1 MGESGGVSC
10 PSAAPR
16 PSPLSPPERGAFDAY
31 ASAQEHFTCDGASA
45 LGPLHDALNSWQ
57 VTHDMDAIR
66 AAGRAE
72 LTYFGNSNGTVYGQA
87 YADLFGANAERM
99 YLDSVADHTTPDLYG
114 MVEPKAV
121 ALEANLNGFVE
132 WCAQE
137 PTCALH
143 TGDALAVW
151 DRVVAAAGRVPISAP
166 GSGPDVTVD
175 AAMFLGSAGC
185 RCAGRRG
192 GRAWPLGSPRPIEE
206 TPPPSRGRRCRP
218 TPTCRVVS

>member
-1 MGESGGVSC
+1 LPARRSLGRTATKAWLRVGDSTGELD
-10 PSAAPR
+10 APR
-16 PSPLSPPERGAFDAY
+16 
-31 ASAQEHFTCDGASA
+31 
-45 LGPLHDALNSWQ
+45 
-57 VTHDMDAIR
+57 V
-66 AAGRAE
+66 AGEDLDR
-72 LTYFGNSNGTVYGQA
+72 TFGNSNGTVYGQA
-87 YADLFGANAERM
+87 YADLFGANVERM
-99 YLDSVADHTTPDLYG
+99 YLDSVADHTTADLYG

-166 GSGPDVTVD
+166 GSEPDVTVD

-218 TPTCRVVS
+218 TATCRVVS